1 MYAQLQMPK
10 SHGLNDS
17 QLNFQKCILTGNWLM
32 IISLLIVSTSV
43 LISFP
48 FEQYFTIGSQI
59 VAHISTIIFAAV
71 IKIGYVVRCVGV
83 HGLGSRV

>member
-1 MYAQLQMPK
+1 
-10 SHGLNDS
+10 
-17 QLNFQKCILTGNWLM
+17 
-32 IISLLIVSTSV
+32 